1 MRVRRQLHCSMT
13 KKKGAV
19 GRLERPG
26 EREFYLRRHLM
37 TWYAAL
43 NSDFMAGLSA
53 ILERYRGALAQLA
66 AIKFPGEIMSYY
78 WYPWHAQG
86 WAKARAV
93 ANGWLDLRGY
103 PEELEALADRWG
115 LRCDWVAPWLHA
127 CLMQCLCPPF
137 SSLGFTVIPFHST
150 TDVESLLESVR
161 GKNAIHIE
169 VTYHPWPPVV
179 LRDPSKDWKEIDWKQ
194 DFIAARQKAIEEA
207 VSQLEQQMDEI
218 DRRCLN
224 RGYIHRYTAPELM
237 NHMRWLYHRIALKK
251 VPRQIALE
259 ECVGQDAVEKAI
271 YQLAR
276 ALSLR
281 LPRNRGASV
290 RR

>member
-1 MRVRRQLHCSMT
+1 MA
-13 KKKGAV
+13 KAV

-26 EREFYLRRHLM
+26 ERQFALRKHLM
-37 TWYAAL
+37 GWYAVL

-78 WYPWHAQG
+78 WYPWHDKG

-103 PEELEALADRWG
+103 PEELEALAERWG
-115 LRCDWVAPWLHA
+115 LRCDWAAPWLHA
-127 CLMQCLCPPF
+127 CFMQHLSPVFP
-137 SSLGFTVIPFHST
+137 SSGELSLIPLGMH
-150 TDVESLLESVR
+150 TDVESLFEHVR
-161 GKNAIHIE
+161 GENVIRIE
-169 VTYHPWPPVV
+169 VRYQPWPPVV
-179 LRDPSKDWKEIDWKQ
+179 LRDPSKDLAKVDWKR
-194 DFIAARQKAIEEA
+194 DFTPARQKAKEEA
-207 VSQLEQQMDEI
+207 LKQLEQQMDEI
-218 DRRCLN
+218 DRRHLG
-224 RGYIHRYTAPELM
+224 RGYRLRGTESALACHI
-237 NHMRWLYHRIALKK
+237 RWLYHRIALKK
-251 VPRQIALE
+251 VPKQIALE
-259 ECVGQDAVEKAI
+259 ESVGQDAVEKAI

-281 LPRNRGASV
+281 LPRNRAVSV

>member
-1 MRVRRQLHCSMT
+1 MA
-13 KKKGAV
+13 KAV

-26 EREFYLRRHLM
+26 ERQFALRKHLM
-37 TWYAAL
+37 AWYAAL

-66 AIKFPGEIMSYY
+66 TARFPEEILSYY

-103 PEELEALADRWG
+103 PEELEALADRSG
-115 LRCDWVAPWLHA
+115 LRCDWAAPWLHA
-127 CLMQCLCPPF
+127 CLMENLNPDFPSSPILTLVPF
-137 SSLGFTVIPFHST
+137 GSN
-150 TDVESLLESVR
+150 TDVESIFEHVR
-161 GKNAIHIE
+161 GENVIRIE
-169 VTYHPWPPVV
+169 VRYHPWPPVV
-179 LRDPSKDWKEIDWKQ
+179 RRDPSQDLAKVDWKKVDWKR
-194 DFIAARQKAIEEA
+194 DFITARQKAIEEV
-207 VSQLEQQMDEI
+207 VSQLNQRMDEI
-218 DRRCLN
+218 DRRHLG
-224 RGYIHRYTAPELM
+224 RGYIHRDKEPELM

-251 VPRQIALE
+251 VPSQIALE
-259 ECVGQDAVEKAI
+259 EIAGQDAVEKAI